1 MIGWLHRIICLA
13 LSYDRDFMFYFFGK
27 RGFNCIRFSI
37 LLGRKKNTKGWTQ
50 PSSNNEHAVS
60 TMGGIWSDL
69 NAKVVLHSHCNCI
82 CQRWC
87 MCMDRLLLET
97 ASCLLAFPTFAP
109 IPCMICLPKRLP
121 FLTDPVWQQAC
132 VDSTL
137 GHVWQYFWT
146 RVGGVGPLPKLWVR
160 SICTCLLAIR
170 CCCCKCTSKLAP
182 DNSEL
187 TKYQYVVFPL
197 KILY

>member
-87 MCMDRLLLET
+87 MCMDQLLLET
-97 ASCLLAFPTFAP
+97 AIAACLRFRLLLLSPAWSACPNG
-109 IPCMICLPKRLP
+109 CLSWRI
-121 FLTDPVWQQAC
+121 QY
-132 VDSTL
+132 DSR
-137 GHVWQYFWT
+137 
-146 RVGGVGPLPKLWVR
+146 RVLIALLDTSGSISGRAWVGWDH
-160 SICTCLLAIR
+160 CQ
-170 CCCCKCTSKLAP
+170 
-182 DNSEL
+182 NSEL
-187 TKYQYVVFPL
+187 DPYAHVC
-197 KILY
+197 